1 VGRLTIQVAKGPLNI
16 DELYEWR
23 MGCFVGE
30 SLLSMRH
37 PSKDWNGFISDL
49 QGFLKQEKV
58 VWDPIK
64 KNMCPWIDIAKLHP
78 IYGRTGVQRTR
89 PRPETRDPNENNP
102 LLQMQTHTRPQS
114 LLNLLQ
120 FIMKKHSQALERIH
134 HAKLILLH
142 VASLHHAPRLRQV
155 PLPSLFKNLFNVRA
169 SAYKEGYHHFMN
181 TSTTRIPKN
190 EI

>member
-1 VGRLTIQVAKGPLNI
+1 
-16 DELYEWR
+16 
-23 MGCFVGE
+23 
-30 SLLSMRH
+30 
-37 PSKDWNGFISDL
+37 
-49 QGFLKQEKV
+49 
-58 VWDPIK
+58 
-64 KNMCPWIDIAKLHP
+64 
-78 IYGRTGVQRTR
+78 
-89 PRPETRDPNENNP
+89 
-102 LLQMQTHTRPQS
+102 
-114 LLNLLQ
+114 
-120 FIMKKHSQALERIH
+120 MKKHSQALERIH